1 MEKTAYILGVSAGLG
16 AYAAWAIDGPV
27 AQCVM
32 AAIAVALL
40 GVAEYLHGRKE
51 AKDENTQ
58 T

>member
-1 MEKTAYILGVSAGLG
+1 MGKTAYILGVTAGLG
-16 AYAAWAIDGPV
+16 AYVAWVIDVPV
-27 AQCVM
+27 TQCVM

-40 GVAEYLHGRKE
+40 GVAEYLRGRKE

>member
-16 AYAAWAIDGPV
+16 ACAAWAIDVPV

-40 GVAEYLHGRKE
+40 GTAEYLRGRKE
-51 AKDENTQ
+51 AKDEDTQ